1 MNSWAHL
8 DLDEEPQ
15 LASVAILH
23 SALPIASAALAAR
36 HGEPELPIPCK
47 QSHLRAHTLLL
58 ARLIHAHCRSLSDLL
73 DAYRTTVTLAA
84 VEDDDDKPF

>member
-8 DLDEEPQ
+8 DLDDEPQ

-36 HGEPELPIPCK
+36 HGEPAFPIPSK

-58 ARLIHAHCRSLSDLL
+58 ARLIDAHCRSLSDLL
-73 DAYRTTVTLAA
+73 DAYRTTIVLAA
-84 VEDDDDKPF
+84 AEDDDNKPF